1 MTIHEGSDLLK
12 KVERYEAALDD
23 LRSAHGDV
31 RDVLLDQI
39 VYERWRQLGAE
50 LGFTA
55 EPLGKDDELP
65 RREPATINQHI
76 PEMSDAWAS

>member
-12 KVERYEAALDD
+12 KVERYEAALDS
-23 LRSAHGDV
+23 LRSAHEDV

-50 LGFTA
+50 LGFAA
-55 EPLGKDDELP
+55 EPFEAKNLP
-65 RREPATINQHI
+65 RREMTAINQHI
-76 PEMSDAWAS
+76 PEMSDAWTS

>member
-39 VYERWRQLGAE
+39 VYERWRQLGEE

-55 EPLGKDDELP
+55 EPLKLDDLP
-65 RREPATINQHI
+65 RREAGPINQHI
-76 PEMSDAWAS
+76 PEMSDAWAN

>member
-12 KVERYEAALDD
+12 KVERYEMALDD

-31 RDVLLDQI
+31 RGVLLDQI

-55 EPLGKDDELP
+55 EPLKDDELP

-76 PEMSDAWAS
+76 PEMSDSWAN